1 MLKNL
6 LSALCLFLICAI
18 AVNAEDGTFK
28 ETYDSAVKNLNQKK
42 YAEGLKDIE
51 KALSLAS
58 NDAEKFQV
66 LSCKYQIYNSQRN
79 LAEVANTAGDVLK
92 LEYLTSQMRNQWLY
106 FQIQAYFNDKKFDEC
121 IATCN
126 KLIASKEAE
135 NKEQGYSYKTNSYI
149 QKKDNDKALAT
160 AGQYAN
166 YMASIKHPL
175 YYRALMFQ
183 MSALN
188 NKKEYDKAIAVI
200 APDEAENIPGSMK
213 IEYYIMLGNNYKSK
227 QKYREARDAFEKA
240 ANGDRAVAGGSAWF
254 SLGEIYEIMKDDN
267 KALDAF
273 ARVYE
278 MSDSSPAN
286 KSNAIVKC
294 AEMLNKNGK
303 TEEALTV
310 LNKIELISPPQP
322 ESVGKAK
329 IISGKILVLQNKKD
343 EAKKLFEAAANL
355 NGISP
360 NLKKQAQAELDKIK

>member
-6 LSALCLFLICAI
+6 LSAMCLFLICAI
-18 AVNAEDGTFK
+18 AVNAEDATFK
-28 ETYDSAVKNLNQKK
+28 ETYDSAVKNLKQNK
-42 YAEGLKDIE
+42 YSESLKDIE
-51 KALSLAS
+51 KAFALAS
-58 NDAEKFQV
+58 NDAEKFQA
-66 LSCKYQIYNSQRN
+66 LACKYQNYNTQRN
-79 LAEVANTAGDVLK
+79 FIEAANTAGEVLK

-278 MSDSSPAN
+278 MNDSNPLHKA
-286 KSNAIVKC
+286 NAILKC
-294 AEMLNKNGK
+294 AEILNKNGK
-303 TEEALTV
+303 TDEAINIV
-310 LNKIELISPPQP
+310 KKIELISVVQP
-322 ESVGKAK
+322 ELVGRAK
-329 IISGKILVLQNKKD
+329 ILNGKFLIQQNKKD

-355 NGISP
+355 NGTSP
-360 NLKKQAQAELDKIK
+360 GLKKQAQTELDKIK